1 MTGPIPNPHMDKNKQ
16 ELKRLGAT
24 LKKRTLSLVATQR
37 QLQKSIVRRKLAETK
52 LRTSSEQYA
61 RLLKESLLLQKG
73 LRTLTH
79 QVLRVQEDDRKQ
91 LSHKLQNE
99 IAQALLG
106 INVRLLSLKAETKG
120 NTKGLKLGI
129 ATMQQLVTKSERS
142 VRQAARKFG
151 GL

>member
-1 MTGPIPNPHMDKNKQ
+1 MTGPIRNPHMDKNKQ

-24 LKKRTLSLVATQR
+24 LKKRTISLATTQR
-37 QLQKSIVRRKLAETK
+37 QLQKSIARRKLAETK

-91 LSHKLQNE
+91 LSHKLQDE

-106 INVRLLSLKAETKG
+106 INVRLLSLKTETKG
-120 NTKGLKLGI
+120 NTKGLKQGI
-129 ATMQQLVTKSERS
+129 TNTQQLVAKSARS
-142 VRQAARKFG
+142 VRRVARKFG
-151 GL
+151 SL

>member
-1 MTGPIPNPHMDKNKQ
+1 MDKNKQ

-24 LKKRTLSLVATQR
+24 LKKRTLSLAATQR

-120 NTKGLKLGI
+120 NTKGLKQGI
-129 ATMQQLVTKSERS
+129 ATMQRLVTKSERS
-142 VRQAARKFG
+142 VRQAALKFG
-151 GL
+151 AL